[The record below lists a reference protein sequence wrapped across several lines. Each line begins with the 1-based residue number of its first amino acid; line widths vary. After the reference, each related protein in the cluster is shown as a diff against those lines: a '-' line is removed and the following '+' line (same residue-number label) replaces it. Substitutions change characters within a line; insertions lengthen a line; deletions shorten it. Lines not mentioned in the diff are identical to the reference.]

1 MIRFLLG
8 HYMYAGDSQS
18 VLIAPLYDHPTN
30 HCLRFRYHMRMRDG
44 ATAGLLMFAQ
54 ETDNGDA
61 TIPPRAI
68 TVHNASYLNTRSSV
82 TV

>member
-1 MIRFLLG
+1 
-8 HYMYAGDSQS
+8 MYAGDSRS
-18 VLIAPLYDHPTN
+18 MLIAPLYDHPTN

-54 ETDNGDA
+54 ETDNGNA
-61 TIPPRAI
+61 TIPPRPI
-68 TVHNASYLNTRSSV
+68 TVHNASYLNTRYSV